1 MKNDKKILKSV
12 TIFASAMLSTTVA
25 VTAVTPINTMADL
38 NDLGSGSEV
47 RSALI
52 DMNLNAEESN
62 TLYAYKISDM
72 KCGEGKCGEG
82 KCGEEKKSADDGKKK
97 SSKKR
102 SKKADSQKAKAK
114 STDAK
119 KSESKSTE
127 SKCGEGK
134 CG

>member
-1 MKNDKKILKSV
+1 MKKDKKILNSA
-12 TIFASAMLSTTVA
+12 TLFASAMLTSTMV
-25 VTAVTPINTMADL
+25 VTAATPASGL
-38 NDLGSGSEV
+38 PEVNDLGSGSEV

-72 KCGEGKCGEG
+72 KCGEGKCGE
-82 KCGEEKKSADDGKKK
+82 EKKSTDDSKKK
-97 SSKKR
+97 STKKVDAKVDA
-102 SKKADSQKAKAK
+102 KKADAKKAETKK
-114 STDAK
+114 TDAK